1 MRVTGPTA
9 AIAGIHPGVQCQGV
23 WTGRRQL
30 LVRFAGE
37 AETAMLYTA
46 EMLTRQIAHAVEQSP
61 LHSISFAGSDPLA
74 SAELIAQ
81 ILAHWHSP
89 VPVML
94 DCDGQRPEAIPEVA
108 AGLAMVQV
116 TYDFGDA
123 PASGE
128 RVLAS
133 LAAAARAERAHAA
146 VLAPRDGTSDG
157 QILRFVEQTHA
168 TAPGTKIV
176 VHPGEGAM
184 RASLDRRYA
193 TLLER
198 AMAIH
203 HDTMLLMRIPAPVG
217 AR

>member
-1 MRVTGPTA
+1 VRITAPTA

-46 EMLTRQIAHAVEQSP
+46 EMLARQIAHAVEQSP

-81 ILAHWHSP
+81 VLTNWRSP
-89 VPVML
+89 VPVMV
-94 DCDGQRPEAIPEVA
+94 DCDGQRPEAVPLVA
-108 AGLAMVQV
+108 DGVAMLQV

-123 PASGE
+123 PASWD
-128 RVLAS
+128 RALAS

-146 VLAPRDGTSDG
+146 VLTPRDGTSDG

-168 TAPGTKIV
+168 AAPGTKIV
-176 VHPGEGAM
+176 VHPSEGTT
-184 RASLDRRYA
+184 RTPLDRRYA

-198 AMAIH
+198 AMTIH
-203 HDTMLLMRIPAPVG
+203 HDTVLLMRIPGPVG
-217 AR
+217 SR